1 MLRKVLLLASLTLV
15 GACSA
20 IPDLPDL
27 PGLQSVGSIIGS
39 EGDGEVGGDAERL
52 LEGYKSKGNGYLSFT
67 YNAGHLDQITVRFA
81 DEEIVISKGTTAIKK
96 MPVGRYSVEVSGNQ
110 KLVYRVQPNINYDGE
125 TVAYSFDAP
134 LPGSVESRLSVKS
147 RNLVHGMST
156 MIIGSS
162 LVGPQIEIVKLDSP
176 TNIFE
181 ADPNCQ
187 DSCGPTNR
195 RKFVSPL
202 TLQLPEGKY
211 SITSSD
217 ESREIYINASTVST
231 IEIKADGFQVETREG
246 N

>member
-1 MLRKVLLLASLTLV
+1 
-15 GACSA
+15 
-20 IPDLPDL
+20 
-27 PGLQSVGSIIGS
+27 
-39 EGDGEVGGDAERL
+39 
-52 LEGYKSKGNGYLSFT
+52 
-67 YNAGHLDQITVRFA
+67 
-81 DEEIVISKGTTAIKK
+81 
-96 MPVGRYSVEVSGNQ
+96 
-110 KLVYRVQPNINYDGE
+110 
-125 TVAYSFDAP
+125 
-134 LPGSVESRLSVKS
+134 
-147 RNLVHGMST
+147 

-162 LVGPQIEIVKLDSP
+162 LVGPQIEIEKLDSP
-176 TNIFE
+176 TKIFE
-181 ADPNCQ
+181 ADLNCQ